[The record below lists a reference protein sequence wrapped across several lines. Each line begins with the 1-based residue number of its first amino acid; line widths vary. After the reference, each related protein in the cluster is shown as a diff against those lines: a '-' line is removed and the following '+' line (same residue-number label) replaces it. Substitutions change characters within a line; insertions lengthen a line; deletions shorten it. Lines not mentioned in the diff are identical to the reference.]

1 MSDNQKAPTP
11 VMAQYLKAK
20 EDYPDAL
27 VFFRMGDFYELFLED
42 AKTAAKALDIALTK
56 RGQHNGEEIPMCG
69 VPAHSAEGYLAK
81 LVRSGFRVAICDQM
95 ESPEEAKKRG
105 YKSIVRREVTRI
117 ITPGTLTEESLLDA
131 RSNNR
136 LGALI
141 FGLTGIE
148 AALAWCDVSTGEFM
162 VTSGDPQR
170 LLDEASGL
178 NIGEGLV
185 IDRDNG
191 RAEIKLFGAIAQN
204 ISPRPSGKADFNS
217 CRKLLEAGYNVAT
230 LGGFDDFTKIEISAL
245 GVVYDYVQTTQAGAL
260 PKLNAP
266 QKLTI
271 QEFMAIDPSTRI
283 SLEIERSQK
292 GTKAGSLLAAID
304 FTKTPQGG
312 RQMSQD
318 LSRPLFDINKINARF
333 DIIEFLLSEDDLAQ
347 KLGEYLKQTPDLA
360 RPLSRI
366 ELGRSSPRDL
376 GAIAKGLEKSGQIA
390 LALPNDAP
398 FILSQIGRVCNLQN
412 QPQIAEIAAILQNAL
427 NEDLPFVARD
437 GGFIKRGFDPSL
449 DEFVTLRDESRRLIA
464 QLTEQVSQI
473 AGQAL
478 KIKFNNVLGYFIEA
492 TPKQAPP
499 LLEAP
504 LNQTFI
510 HRQTLAGMVRFTTNE
525 LIELNSKT
533 ARAHELALARE
544 LEIYDALCEK
554 ISQSNTQIKEINDA
568 IARLDVS
575 ISMANMAAEFNCVRP
590 ILREDNSFIAIGA
603 RHIVVEASLKKSGGI
618 FTGNDC
624 KLDGMGKIAPRI
636 SLVTGPNMAGK
647 STYLR
652 QNAVLAILAQAG
664 CFVPATSFEFGI
676 VDRVFSRVGASD
688 DLASGQSTFM
698 VEMVETAAILNR
710 ASSKS
715 LVILDEIGRGTATFD
730 GLAIAW
736 AVTEHLY
743 NINLSRT
750 LFATH
755 YHELTALS
763 QTFEALSNLSLSAKD
778 WNGELIFLHKV
789 IEGAADRS
797 YGVHVAKIAGLPNI
811 AVNRA
816 RDILELLENKKS
828 QKDSLI
834 DDLPLFSTTHYGSNA
849 TNDSIKVKSKLEE
862 IVANLNPE
870 DISPKQALDIIYELK
885 SIC

>member
-1 MSDNQKAPTP
+1 MSENEKSPTP

-27 VFFRMGDFYELFLED
+27 VFFRMGDFYELFFED
-42 AKTAAKALDIALTK
+42 AKTAAAALDIALTK
-56 RGQHNGEEIPMCG
+56 RGQHKGEEIPMCG

-81 LVRSGFRVAICDQM
+81 LVRSGFKVAICDQM

-141 FGLTGIE
+141 FGLTGMD
-148 AALAWCDVSTGEFM
+148 AALAWADVSTGEFA

-170 LLDEASGL
+170 LIDEASGL
-178 NIGEGLV
+178 NVGEGLLL
-185 IDRDNG
+185 DRDAT
-191 RAEIKLFGAIAQN
+191 RVEAKLFGAISGS
-204 ISPRPSGKADFNS
+204 ISPRPSLKGDYKS
-217 CRKLLEAGYNVAT
+217 CESILLKGFNVAT
-230 LGGFDDFTKIEISAL
+230 LSGFDDFSKLEISAL
-245 GVVYDYVQTTQAGAL
+245 GVIYDYVQNTQAGSL
-260 PKLNAP
+260 PKLNRP
-266 QKLTI
+266 IRVEIGQ
-271 QEFMAIDPSTRI
+271 FMAIDPSTRI
-283 SLEIERSQK
+283 SLEIEKSQK
-292 GTKAGSLLAAID
+292 GTKQGSLLNAID

-312 RQMSQD
+312 RQLNQD
-318 LSRPLFDINKINARF
+318 LARPLFDISKINARY
-333 DIIEFLLSEDDLAQ
+333 DAISYFLENERALNQISD
-347 KLGEYLKQTPDLA
+347 KLKETPDLA

-366 ELGRSSPRDL
+366 ELGRSGPRDL
-376 GAIAKGLEKSGQIA
+376 GAIARGLSAAGEIA
-390 LALPNDAP
+390 LLIDNVAP
-398 FILSQIGRVCNLQN
+398 QILANSARVCNLQN
-412 QPQIAEIAAILQNAL
+412 VPQLGEICAILKAAL
-427 NEDLPFVARD
+427 ADDLPFIARE
-437 GGFIKRGFDPSL
+437 GGFIRRGFDASL

-464 QLTEQVSQI
+464 QLTAQVSEL
-473 AGQAL
+473 AGQPL
-478 KIKFNNVLGYFIEA
+478 KIKYNNILGYFIEA

-533 ARAHELALARE
+533 ARAHELALSRE
-544 LEIYDALCEK
+544 LEIYDELCAN
-554 ISQSNTQIKEINDA
+554 ISAQNENIQSVNDA
-568 IARLDVS
+568 IARIDVTS
-575 ISMANMAAEFNCVRP
+575 SMAQMASEFNCVRP
-590 ILREDNSFIAIGA
+590 KLRNDKSFTAKGA

-624 KLDGMGKIAPRI
+624 VLDGEGHQGARI
-636 SLVTGPNMAGK
+636 SLITGPNMAGK
-647 STYLR
+647 STFLR

-664 CFVPATSFEFGI
+664 GFVPAQSFEFGLI
-676 VDRVFSRVGASD
+676 DRVFSRVGASD

-710 ASSKS
+710 ASYKS

-743 NINLSRT
+743 NINKSRT

-763 QTFEALSNLSLSAKD
+763 NTFEGLSNLSLEAKD

-797 YGVHVAKIAGLPNI
+797 YGVHVAKIAGLPPI

-816 RDILELLENKKS
+816 REILDILEDSNAKK
-828 QKDSLI
+828 DNLI
-834 DDLPLFSTTHYGSNA
+834 DDLPLFNA
-849 TNDSIKVKSKLEE
+849 NPSQNIIKIKSKVEE
-862 IVANLNPE
+862 IVEKIDPNDLT
-870 DISPKQALDIIYELK
+870 PKQALELIYELK
-885 SIC
+885 SIK

>member
-1 MSDNQKAPTP
+1 MSDNEKSPTP

-27 VFFRMGDFYELFLED
+27 VFFRMGDFYELFFED
-42 AKTAAKALDIALTK
+42 AKTAAAALDIALTK
-56 RGQHNGEEIPMCG
+56 RGQHKGEEIPMCG

-81 LVRSGFRVAICDQM
+81 LVRSGFKVAICDQM

-136 LGALI
+136 LGALV
-141 FGLTGIE
+141 FGLTGMD
-148 AALAWCDVSTGEFM
+148 AALAWADVSTGEFA

-170 LLDEASGL
+170 LIDEASGL
-178 NIGEGLV
+178 NIGEGLLL
-185 IDRDNG
+185 DRDAA
-191 RAEIKLFGAIAQN
+191 RVEAKLFGAISGS
-204 ISPRPSGKADFNS
+204 ISPRPSLKGDYKS
-217 CRKLLEAGYNVAT
+217 CENLLLNGFNVAT
-230 LGGFDDFTKIEISAL
+230 LSGFDDFSKLEICAL
-245 GVVYDYVQTTQAGAL
+245 GVIYDYVQNTQAGSL
-260 PKLNAP
+260 PKLNRP
-266 QKLTI
+266 IRVEIGQ
-271 QEFMAIDPSTRI
+271 FMAIDPSTRI
-283 SLEIERSQK
+283 SLEIEKSQK
-292 GTKAGSLLAAID
+292 GTKQGSLLNAID

-312 RQMSQD
+312 RQLNQD
-318 LSRPLFDINKINARF
+318 LARPLFDIAKINDRYDA
-333 DIIEFLLSEDDLAQ
+333 ISYFLDNERVLNQIFE
-347 KLGEYLKQTPDLA
+347 KLKETPDLA

-366 ELGRSSPRDL
+366 ELGRGGPRDL
-376 GAIAKGLEKSGQIA
+376 GAIARGLYAAGEIA
-390 LALPNDAP
+390 LLIDNNAP
-398 FILSQIGRVCNLQN
+398 KILANCARLCNLQN
-412 QPQIAEIAAILQNAL
+412 VPQLGEICAILKAAL
-427 NEDLPFVARD
+427 ADDLPFIARE
-437 GGFIKRGFDPSL
+437 GGFIRRGFDASL

-464 QLTEQVSQI
+464 QLTAQVSEL
-473 AGQAL
+473 AGQPL
-478 KIKFNNVLGYFIEA
+478 KIKYNNILGYFIEA

-533 ARAHELALARE
+533 ARAHELALSRE
-544 LEIYDALCEK
+544 LEIYDELCAQ
-554 ISQSNTQIKEINDA
+554 ISSQNENIQSINDA
-568 IARLDVS
+568 IARIDVTS
-575 ISMANMAAEFNCVRP
+575 SMAQMASEFNCVRP
-590 ILREDNSFIAIGA
+590 KLLNDKSFTAKAA

-624 KLDGMGKIAPRI
+624 ILDGEHQNGARI
-636 SLVTGPNMAGK
+636 SLITGPNMAGK
-647 STYLR
+647 STFLR

-664 CFVPATSFEFGI
+664 GFVPAQSFEFGLI
-676 VDRVFSRVGASD
+676 DRVFSRVGASD

-710 ASSKS
+710 ASDKS

-743 NINLSRT
+743 NINKSRT

-763 QTFEALSNLSLSAKD
+763 NTFEGLSNLSLEAKD

-789 IEGAADRS
+789 IDGAADRS
-797 YGVHVAKIAGLPNI
+797 YGVHVAKIAGLPPI

-816 RDILELLENKKS
+816 REILDILEDSNAKK
-828 QKDSLI
+828 DNLI
-834 DDLPLFSTTHYGSNA
+834 DDLPLFNA
-849 TNDSIKVKSKLEE
+849 SSSQNIIKIKSKVEE
-862 IVANLNPE
+862 IVEKIDPNDLT
-870 DISPKQALDIIYELK
+870 PKQALELIYELK
-885 SIC
+885 SMK